1 MVARPLSGYIVDKMG
16 RKGFDICFGI
26 GTVPPLCSGHPGFSF
41 FDLAPGDSGPPV
53 RCLQRVSPFY
63 PLDSCRSPCSPERKG
78 AANATYW
85 TAVDVGVAAG
95 SMFWG
100 FIAADLGYQL
110 MFGLT
115 IIPFAIAIFIYLQIQ
130 DRQRCVKAWEQLL

>member
-1 MVARPLSGYIVDKMG
+1 VIAGLLYGVCNGFLLSTLLI
-16 RKGFDICFGI
+16 
-26 GTVPPLCSGHPGFSF
+26 
-41 FDLAPGDSGPPV
+41 LAV
-53 RCLQRVSPFY
+53 RRAP
-63 PLDSCRSPCSPERKG
+63 PERKG

-115 IIPFAIAIFIYLQIQ
+115 IIPFAIAIFIYYKYRIGS
-130 DRQRCVKAWEQLL
+130 VV